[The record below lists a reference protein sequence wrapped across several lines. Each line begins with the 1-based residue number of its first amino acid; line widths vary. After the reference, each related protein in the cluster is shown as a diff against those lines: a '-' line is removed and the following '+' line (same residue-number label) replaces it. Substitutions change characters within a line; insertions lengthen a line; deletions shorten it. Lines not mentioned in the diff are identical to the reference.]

1 MNPRTKIRVVLFGE
15 CMLEL
20 RGQAFGAMH
29 QGFGGDTLNTAVY
42 LARCAPARRLGV
54 GYATAL
60 GDDALSGGMLAR
72 WAQEGIDTSLVRRI
86 PGRLPGL
93 YQIDVD
99 ARGERSFSYWREH
112 SAARAYFDAP
122 QTPLDSDFGD
132 FGAFYFSGISLA
144 ILPPAGRERL
154 FALLRRMRDRGI
166 AVIFDNNF
174 RPRLWSEAVEARTAF
189 ERAFALASMA
199 LVTADDHQA
208 LYGLATPDEAVRAAQ
223 ALDVDEIVLKRGA
236 LPTLLRGDANAVWQE
251 IATERVEHVVDTTAA
266 GDSFAAGY
274 LSRRLLG
281 TDADESARFANR
293 LAARVIQYQGALI
306 PREVMADLSAGTE
319 NR

>member
-1 MNPRTKIRVVLFGE
+1 MRVALFGE

-42 LARCAPARRLGV
+42 LARCAPASRLQV
-54 GYATAL
+54 SYATAL
-60 GDDALSGGMLAR
+60 GDDALSDGMVAR
-72 WAQEGIDTSLVRRI
+72 WVQEGIDTSLVQRI

-99 ARGERSFSYWREH
+99 ARGERSFSYWRDH
-112 SAARAYFDAP
+112 SAARAYFDGP
-122 QTPLDSDFGD
+122 RTPLESNFRD
-132 FGAFYFSGISLA
+132 FGAFYFSGVSLA

-154 FALLRRMRDRGI
+154 FAQLQRLRDQGS

-174 RPRLWSEAVEARTAF
+174 RPRLWSDAVEARAAF
-189 ERAFALASMA
+189 RRAFALASLA
-199 LVTADDHQA
+199 LVTVDDHQA
-208 LYGLATPDEAVRAAQ
+208 LQGLATPDEAVRAAQ
-223 ALDVDEIVLKRGA
+223 ALEVDEIVLKRGA
-236 LPTLLRGDANAVWQE
+236 LPTLLRGDADSAWQE
-251 IATERVEHVVDTTAA
+251 VATEHVERVVDTTAA

-281 TDADESARFANR
+281 ADAAESARFANR
-293 LAARVIQYQGALI
+293 LAARVIRNQGALI
-306 PREVMADLSAGTE
+306 PREVMADLSGSVE

>member
-1 MNPRTKIRVVLFGE
+1 MRVALFGE

-20 RGQAFGAMH
+20 RGRAFGAMH

-42 LARCAPARRLGV
+42 LARCAPAGRLRV
-54 GYATAL
+54 AYATAL
-60 GDDALSGGMLAR
+60 GDDTLSGGLLAR
-72 WAQEGIDTSLVRRI
+72 WAQEGVETSLVQRL

-99 ARGERSFSYWREH
+99 ARGERSFSYWRDH

-122 QTPLDSDFGD
+122 QTPLESDVHD

-154 FALLRRMRDRGI
+154 FAQLQRMRDRGI

-174 RPRLWSEAVEARTAF
+174 RPRLWSDVVEARTAF
-189 ERAFALASMA
+189 GRAFALASMA
-199 LVTADDHQA
+199 LVTVDDHQA
-208 LYGLATPDEAVRAAQ
+208 LHALATPDEAVRAAQ

-236 LPTLLRGDANAVWQE
+236 LPALVRGTADAAWQQV
-251 IATERVEHVVDTTAA
+251 ATERVERVVDTTAA

-281 TDADESARFANR
+281 ADAVESARFANR
-293 LAARVIQYQGALI
+293 LAARVIQHQGALI
-306 PREVMADLSAGTE
+306 PRDVMTDLCASVE

>member
-1 MNPRTKIRVVLFGE
+1 MSPRTKMRVVLFGE

-42 LARCAPARRLGV
+42 LARCAPAGRLGV
-54 GYATAL
+54 SYATAL

-72 WAQEGIDTSLVRRI
+72 WAQEGLDTSLVRRI

-99 ARGERSFSYWREH
+99 ARGERSFSYWRDH

-122 QTPLDSDFGD
+122 QTPLESDFGD

-144 ILPPAGRERL
+144 ILQPAGRERL
-154 FALLRRMRDRGI
+154 FALLQRMRDRGI
-166 AVIFDNNF
+166 TIIFDNNF
-174 RPRLWSEAVEARTAF
+174 RPRLWSDVVDARTAF
-189 ERAFALASMA
+189 ERAFALASMV

-208 LYGLATPDEAVRAAQ
+208 LYGLATLDEAVRAAQ

-251 IATERVEHVVDTTAA
+251 IATERVERVVDTTAA

-281 TDADESARFANR
+281 ADTVESARFANR
-293 LAARVIQYQGALI
+293 LAARVIQHQGALI
-306 PREVMADLSAGTE
+306 PREVMADLSADAE

>member
-1 MNPRTKIRVVLFGE
+1 MRVALFGE

-20 RGQAFGAMH
+20 RGQAFGPMQ

-42 LARCAPARRLGV
+42 LARCAPARRLRV
-54 GYATAL
+54 SYATAL

-72 WAQEGIDTSLVRRI
+72 WAQEGIDTGLVQRI

-99 ARGERSFSYWREH
+99 ARGERSFSYWREQ

-122 QTPLDSDFGD
+122 QTPLETDFRD

-144 ILPPAGRERL
+144 ILPPEGRERL
-154 FALLRRMRDRGI
+154 FAQLQRMRDSGI

-174 RPRLWSEAVEARTAF
+174 RPRLWPEAIEARAAF
-189 ERAFALASMA
+189 ARSFALASLA
-199 LVTADDHQA
+199 LVTVDDHQA
-208 LYGLATPDEAVRAAQ
+208 LHGLATPDEAVRAAQ
-223 ALDVDEIVLKRGA
+223 ALNVDEIVLKRGA
-236 LPTLLRGDANAVWQE
+236 LPTLLRGDANAAWQE
-251 IATERVEHVVDTTAA
+251 VATERIERIVDTTAA

-281 TDADESARFANR
+281 ADAVESARFANR